1 MSLPDL
7 TAVVVPGGFVD
18 TALTACRY
26 GGSPPDG
33 LGELIY
39 QANTDFDEATLNKL
53 CTLLCAAGYTALDVE
68 SAAIE
73 SYGAADRPDVTELAP
88 NEQHLETKTLEHIHD
103 GDLVRT
109 PPSDRPIQL
118 AGWLAG
124 WRAGWLAGWLAGW
137 QRQ

>member
-1 MSLPDL
+1 MR
-7 TAVVVPGGFVD
+7 T
-18 TALTACRY
+18 
-26 GGSPPDG
+26 GS
-33 LGELIY
+33 
-39 QANTDFDEATLNKL
+39 K
-53 CTLLCAAGYTALDVE
+53 ALDVE

-73 SYGAADRPDVTELAP
+73 SYGAADHPDVTELAP

-109 PPSDRPIQL
+109 PPPDRPIQL

-124 WRAGWLAGWLAGW
+124 C